1 MLGFSTFKKAIKEV
15 SESKLDYFFL
25 FYNLVFF
32 SRIIG
37 FMGTDIYLLIN
48 LFIVAFFNIVSKR
61 FIINRY
67 FFYIIAVYIFI
78 DRFIAIKKASK
89 EQKSFMD
96 NIKNFIFE
104 GKVDQAID
112 NCRMNEGPLARMIE
126 KGVSRIG
133 RPLGDVN
140 AAVENVGKQEV
151 AKLERGLPILASIAG
166 GAPMIGFLGT
176 VMGMVRAFYDMAT
189 AGNNID
195 VTLLSNGI
203 YTAMVTTVGGL
214 IVGIIAY
221 FGYNILVA
229 RVNNLVARLEAK
241 STEFMDILNEP
252 AK

>member
-1 MLGFSTFKKAIKEV
+1 MLFLQADSIPAVTPEV
-15 SESKLDYFFL
+15 NGELTMSFFDMAL
-25 FYNLVFF
+25 KGGW
-32 SRIIG
+32 I
-37 FMGTDIYLLIN
+37 M
-48 LFIVAFFNIVSKR
+48 IVLGVLSV
-61 FIINRY
+61 
-67 FFYIIAVYIFI
+67 IAVYIFI
-78 DRFIAIKKASK
+78 DRYIAIRKANK

-96 NIKNFIFE
+96 NIKSFILE
-104 GKVDQAID
+104 GKVEQALD
-112 NCRMNEGPLARMIE
+112 NCRIHEGPLARMIE
-126 KGVSRIG
+126 KGVMRIG

-151 AKLERGLPILASIAG
+151 ARLEKGLPVLASIAG

-176 VMGMVRAFYDMAT
+176 VMGMVRAFYDMAS

>member
-1 MLGFSTFKKAIKEV
+1 MLFLQADTVQNVTPTGGEGELTMSF
-15 SESKLDYFFL
+15 LDMAL
-25 FYNLVFF
+25 KGGW
-32 SRIIG
+32 I
-37 FMGTDIYLLIN
+37 M
-48 LFIVAFFNIVSKR
+48 IVLGVLSV
-61 FIINRY
+61 
-67 FFYIIAVYIFI
+67 IAVYIFI

>member
-1 MLGFSTFKKAIKEV
+1 MLFLQVDTLQNVTPTGQEGELTMS
-15 SESKLDYFFL
+15 FFDMAL
-25 FYNLVFF
+25 KGGW
-32 SRIIG
+32 I
-37 FMGTDIYLLIN
+37 M
-48 LFIVAFFNIVSKR
+48 IVLAVLS
-61 FIINRY
+61 
-67 FFYIIAVYIFI
+67 IIAVYIFI
-78 DRFIAIKKASK
+78 DRIMAISKASK

-104 GKVDQAID
+104 GKIDQALD

-126 KGVSRIG
+126 KGVLRIG

-151 AKLERGLPILASIAG
+151 ARLERGLPVLASIAG

-176 VMGMVRAFYDMAT
+176 VMGMVRAFYDMAS

-229 RVNNLVARLEAK
+229 RVNNLVARLETK
-241 STEFMDILNEP
+241 TTEFMDILNEP

>member
-1 MLGFSTFKKAIKEV
+1 ML
-15 SESKLDYFFL
+15 FL
-25 FYNLVFF
+25 QVDTLQNVALTGEEGEQVMSFLELAVKGGW
-32 SRIIG
+32 I
-37 FMGTDIYLLIN
+37 M
-48 LFIVAFFNIVSKR
+48 IVLAVLSV
-61 FIINRY
+61 
-67 FFYIIAVYIFI
+67 IAVYIFI
-78 DRFIAIKKASK
+78 DRFIAIRKASK
-89 EQKSFMD
+89 EQKSFME
-96 NIKNFIFE
+96 NIKNFILQ
-104 GKVDQAID
+104 GKVDQALD
-112 NCRMNEGPLARMIE
+112 NCRMNEGPLARMIG

-151 AKLERGLPILASIAG
+151 AILEKGLPVLASIAG

-176 VMGMVRAFYDMAT
+176 VIGMVRAFYDMAS

-241 STEFMDILNEP
+241 TTEFMDILNEP

>member
-1 MLGFSTFKKAIKEV
+1 MLFLQAQPIDSLQNAATTGQEGELTMSFLDMAIKGGW
-15 SESKLDYFFL
+15 
-25 FYNLVFF
+25 
-32 SRIIG
+32 I
-37 FMGTDIYLLIN
+37 M
-48 LFIVAFFNIVSKR
+48 IVLAALSV
-61 FIINRY
+61 
-67 FFYIIAVYIFI
+67 IAVYIFI

-104 GKVDQAID
+104 GKVDQALD

-126 KGVSRIG
+126 KGVLRIG

-151 AKLERGLPILASIAG
+151 ARLERGLPVLASIAG

-229 RVNNLVARLEAK
+229 RVNNLVSRLESK
-241 STEFMDILNEP
+241 TTEFMDILNEP

>member
-1 MLGFSTFKKAIKEV
+1 MLFLQVDTLQNVTPPAAGELTMS
-15 SESKLDYFFL
+15 FFDMAL
-25 FYNLVFF
+25 KGGW
-32 SRIIG
+32 I
-37 FMGTDIYLLIN
+37 M
-48 LFIVAFFNIVSKR
+48 IVLAVLSV
-61 FIINRY
+61 
-67 FFYIIAVYIFI
+67 IAVYIFI

-104 GKVDQAID
+104 GKVDQAVD

-126 KGVSRIG
+126 KGVLRIG

-140 AAVENVGKQEV
+140 AAVENVGKQEI
-151 AKLERGLPILASIAG
+151 ARLEKGLPILASIAG

-176 VMGMVRAFYDMAT
+176 VMGMVRAFYDMAS

-195 VTLLSNGI
+195 VTLLSGGI
-203 YTAMVTTVGGL
+203 YTAMITTVGGL

-229 RVNNLVARLEAK
+229 RVNNLVARLESK
-241 STEFMDILNEP
+241 TTEFMDILNEP